1 MIIFLK
7 YRSQPEIKA
16 SFCCFGLVVA
26 LYVFLP
32 THTLADDSKVEKIV
46 CPKEV
51 SKLPAVSRSD
61 VYKNTPYK
69 QGELAE
75 YKVSHSV
82 AHVGSATMEVRR
94 PYKYKGVYK
103 SPIWHRSF
111 HLEGKTG
118 DWYRYIFVAHDSVD
132 SLVRSWDYGVSK
144 FYLSQD
150 ESHMFGKHLIQQ
162 KWLEFD
168 HAKCKVEVRVL
179 EKGKK
184 EKKESFDLAPGALD
198 TLGIVYWLREQTY
211 KVGEKK
217 RALVYS
223 SKKNWWLE
231 AIPLKEEEIKVVAG
245 TYKAM
250 KIKLQ
255 TYIGD
260 ELQQKGDVF
269 VWIDIGTKERPML
282 MVKGNIKLGSVWIEM
297 TKLKPGR

>member
-1 MIIFLK
+1 MT
-7 YRSQPEIKA
+7 A
-16 SFCCFGLVVA
+16 VVISTQGFYA
-26 LYVFLP
+26 W
-32 THTLADDSKVEKIV
+32 ADDSKVEKIE
-46 CPKEV
+46 CPKNI
-51 SKLPAVSRSD
+51 PAPPEVSRSD
-61 VYKNTPYK
+61 VYKDTPYK
-69 QGELAE
+69 QGEVAE
-75 YKVSHSV
+75 YKVNHSL
-82 AHVGSATMEVRR
+82 AHVGNATMEVRR
-94 PYKYKGVYK
+94 PYKYKGSYK

-118 DWYRYIFVAHDSVD
+118 DWYRYIFAAHDTVD
-132 SLVRSWDYGVSK
+132 SLVRSWDSGVSK

-150 ESHMFGKHLIQQ
+150 ESQMFGKHLIQQ

-184 EKKESFDLAPGALD
+184 EKKEDFDLASGALD

-217 RALVYS
+217 RALIYS

-231 AIPLKEEEIKVVAG
+231 AIPLKEEKLKIEAG
-245 TYKAM
+245 TYQAM

-255 TYIGD
+255 TYIGQ

-269 VWIDIGTKERPML
+269 VWMDTGTKERPML

>member
-1 MIIFLK
+1 MPVRTATIRFGANFLLTILVMILGRAYAKDADLAQVKCPSNI
-7 YRSQPEIKA
+7 PEI
-16 SFCCFGLVVA
+16 
-26 LYVFLP
+26 
-32 THTLADDSKVEKIV
+32 
-46 CPKEV
+46 
-51 SKLPAVSRSD
+51 PAVARSD

-75 YKVSHSV
+75 YKVSHSL
-82 AHVGSATMEVRR
+82 AHVGMATMEVRR

-103 SPIWHRSF
+103 KPVWHRSF

-118 DWYRYIFVAHDSVD
+118 DWYRYIFVAHDRVD
-132 SLVRSWDYGVSK
+132 ALVRPWDHGISK

-150 ESHMFGKHLIQQ
+150 ESQMFGKHLIQQ
-162 KWLEFD
+162 KWLEFN
-168 HAKCKVEVRVL
+168 HRECKVDVRTL

-184 EKKESFDLAPGALD
+184 EKKETFDLAYGALD

-217 RALVYS
+217 RVLIYS

-231 AIPLKEEEIKVVAG
+231 AIPVARESIKITAG
-245 TYKAM
+245 SYQAM

-255 TYIGD
+255 TYIGE

-269 VWIDIGTKERPML
+269 VWIDTKTKERPML
-282 MVKGNIKLGSVWIEM
+282 MVKGKIKLGSVWIEM
-297 TKLKPGR
+297 TKFKPGR